1 MVVFKKEEE
10 QNIDFRNLFKSL
22 LKIYEVQNAKFTTY
36 RIVGKFGG
44 GEIWQTNRWAYR
56 LLIVRTNL
64 DDFSLANHGQF
75 AKFAKFFPR
84 QTLPLYGMIFA
95 LICTVIDLYN
105 KN

>member
-44 GEIWQTNRWAYR
+44 GEIWQTDIFQAFGKRKFGK
-56 LLIVRTNL
+56 LI
-64 DDFSLANHGQF
+64 DEPIG
-75 AKFAKFFPR
+75 
-84 QTLPLYGMIFA
+84 Y
-95 LICTVIDLYN
+95 
-105 KN
+105 